1 MAPESVNLPDE
12 KAAFEKLMSDIKG
25 EPAAPKIDQSVLS
38 EKPTASSTTLEETTQ
53 MAKRAAPKVFS
64 RIPAPAK
71 GALAEKPSAAG
82 RPTGKVLDP
91 QALTGRAIAKTGPL
105 RGGDTPGFSNLD
117 ELLART
123 GPLSAETAPIL
134 MPTDLL
140 FDYDQDTLRVEALA
154 SLEKLGTLIRRNP
167 QASFHHRGA

>member
-1 MAPESVNLPDE
+1 MA
-12 KAAFEKLMSDIKG
+12 DIKG

-53 MAKRAAPKVFS
+53 MAKRS
-64 RIPAPAK
+64 
-71 GALAEKPSAAG
+71 GAQSILEDTRALQKALLAEKPSPAG
-82 RPTGKVLDP
+82 RPTGKLLDP

-117 ELLART
+117 DLLART

-140 FDYDQDTLRVEALA
+140 FDYDQDHPPRRSIGQLGKAGDSNPTKST
-154 SLEKLGTLIRRNP
+154 SLL
-167 QASFHHRGA
+167 HHRGA